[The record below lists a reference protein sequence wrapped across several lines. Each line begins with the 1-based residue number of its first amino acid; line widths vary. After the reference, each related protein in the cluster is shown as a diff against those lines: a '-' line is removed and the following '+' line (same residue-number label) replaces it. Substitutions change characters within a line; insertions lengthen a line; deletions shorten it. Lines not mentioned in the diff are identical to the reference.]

1 MASFKELINGEL
13 PVLIDFS
20 AEWCG
25 PCQMLKP
32 ELENFADKVKG
43 KVRVL
48 KIDID
53 KNQPLAQQY
62 RVQGVPTLMLFDKG
76 NMLWRGSGYMTAGQ
90 MEEIIQTNLPK

>member
-1 MASFKELINGEL
+1 MAKFSELINGEI

-32 ELENFADKVKG
+32 ELENFAGKVKG

-53 KNQPLAQQY
+53 KNQNLAAKYQ
-62 RVQGVPTLMLFDKG
+62 VKGVPTLMLFDKG
-76 NMLWRGSGYMTAGQ
+76 QMLWRQSGFMNANQ
-90 MEEIIQTNLPK
+90 LEEAVNSKI